1 MDQDDY
7 ILPHVQRYASVYDIE
22 LHTNTVDDHLK
33 SVLYVAKM
41 ETLNHMEIIDLMT
54 PPFE

>member
-22 LHTNTVDDHLK
+22 LHTNTVEDHLK